1 MQALW
6 RAAVLD
12 WRPISAVEAVAV
24 GFMHALD
31 LSCWSQPVNMPHRAT
46 LCAPPSST
54 PLRLGRLHKP
64 PLLRRKITN
73 DKYVQTTEAVYV
85 LGNAG
90 ATEGPP
96 TATSKAM

>member
-1 MQALW
+1 VTLTPGQRMAAFGLPSATARLVTGLGGVPLVQALW

-12 WRPISAVEAVAV
+12 CRPISAVEAVAV

-54 PLRLGRLHKP
+54 PFTVRP
-64 PLLRRKITN
+64 S
-73 DKYVQTTEAVYV
+73 A
-85 LGNAG
+85 
-90 ATEGPP
+90 
-96 TATSKAM
+96 